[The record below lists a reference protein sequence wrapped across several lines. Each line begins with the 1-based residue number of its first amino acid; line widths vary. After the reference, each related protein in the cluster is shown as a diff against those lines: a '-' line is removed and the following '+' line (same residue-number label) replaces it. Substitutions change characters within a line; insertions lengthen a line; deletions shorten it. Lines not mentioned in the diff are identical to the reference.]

1 MQQDPGKGGIGFWR
15 DHPPIPTAVALAIV
29 YLALH
34 FALDLHAHSFITSL
48 RITPWYPPMGFA
60 LGALLICGRW
70 LYPVVTGAFFL
81 GSLFVWQSDS
91 VVPVIIL
98 SPLIKAAAATIGAE
112 LLRDRRRLL
121 GPRWAL
127 NEVGAFLAVAT
138 LVAFF
143 SGTAN
148 FGLWALFGVPLQG
161 DYVPHLIIWILG
173 DLLGLTIVA
182 PVLLVTV
189 APAVVALKRRSPR
202 AILRGILPV
211 VRIRPAQAIEL
222 MLFLAL
228 TLAIIYLAFLSRA
241 AISHT
246 LYFLCFL
253 PVLWAVLRFGFAGAV
268 LTVAAIDIAALI
280 LTLYGAHPRLTA
292 MRHGDL
298 EVFQLFIIVL
308 ALIGYV
314 LGAAIDSLNAVRRAL
329 AKQTSMLED
338 TVLERTRALAV
349 ENEERRRAEA
359 ELKRANELLEQ
370 RVEERTRALVMEK
383 IRAEEANRAKT
394 RFLQNMSHEL
404 RTPLNAIVGFAE
416 IIERQLLGHLGNP
429 RYRDYAS
436 DIAASGRHLA
446 ELVSD
451 LLDIASLEAGD
462 SPLHLEPTP
471 LAGVIEDAL
480 RMAEIR
486 AAEKG
491 CRIEFGAT
499 EEEAFLVLGDHRR
512 LVQIMLN
519 LLSNAIRFSPPGESV
534 RIGVRRHGREIEVSI
549 ADHGQGIAPEDVP
562 HLFERFWR
570 SRASLVSSDEGIGLG
585 LAIVK
590 MLVEQHGGRITV
602 ESRPGTGTTIR
613 VFLPMAAGAD
623 ATREDAEEA
632 KEAAARPKPPK

>member
-1 MQQDPGKGGIGFWR
+1 MQQAPGKRGFDLWR
-15 DHPPIPTAVALAIV
+15 DHPPIPTAVALATV
-29 YLALH
+29 YLTLH

-48 RITPWYPPMGFA
+48 QVTPWYPPMGFA

-81 GSLFVWQSDS
+81 GSLFVWQTDS
-91 VVPVIIL
+91 VVPMIIL

-112 LLRDRRRLL
+112 LLRGRRRLL

-127 NEVGAFLAVAT
+127 NDVGTFLAVTT

-148 FGLWALFGVPLQG
+148 FGLWALFGGPPQG
-161 DYVPHLIIWILG
+161 DYVPHLVVWILG

-182 PVLLVTV
+182 PVLLVAV

-359 ELKRANELLEQ
+359 ELKRANELLEE

-499 EEEAFLVLGDHRR
+499 EGEAFLVLGDHRR
-512 LVQIMLN
+512 LVQITLN

-632 KEAAARPKPPK
+632 KEAAAHPKPPK

>member
-1 MQQDPGKGGIGFWR
+1 MQQGPGKGGVGFWR
-15 DHPPIPTAVALAIV
+15 DHPPIPTAVTLAIV

-70 LYPVVTGAFFL
+70 LYPVVTIAFFL

-112 LLRDRRRLL
+112 LLRDRRRLR
-121 GPRWAL
+121 GPRWTL
-127 NEVGAFLAVAT
+127 NDVGAFLAVAT

-148 FGLWALFGVPLQG
+148 FGLWALFGIPSQG

-189 APAVVALKRRSPR
+189 APAIIAFKRAAPR
-202 AILRGILPV
+202 TVLRGLLPV
-211 VRIRPAQAIEL
+211 MRIRPRQAVEL
-222 MLFLAL
+222 ILFLAL
-228 TLAIIYLAFLSRA
+228 TLAIVYLAFLSRA
-241 AISHT
+241 ALTHT

-253 PVLWAVLRFGFAGAV
+253 PVLWAVLRFGFTGAV

-298 EVFQLFIIVL
+298 EIFQLFIVVL

-314 LGAAIDSLNAVRRAL
+314 LGAAIDSLDAVRRAL

-359 ELKRANELLEQ
+359 KLKRANELLEE
-370 RVEERTRALVMEK
+370 RVAERTRALMMEK
-383 IRAEEANRAKT
+383 VRAEEANRAKT

-446 ELVSD
+446 ELVGD

-462 SPLHLEPTP
+462 SPLHIAPTP
-471 LAGVIEDAL
+471 LAKVIEDAL

-491 CRIEFGAT
+491 CTIEIAGGPQ
-499 EEEAFLVLGDHRR
+499 EALRVLGDHRR
-512 LVQIMLN
+512 LVQVMLN
-519 LLSNAIRFSPPGESV
+519 LLSNAIRFSPPGETV
-534 RIGVRRHGREIEVSI
+534 RIGARPHGGEVEISI
-549 ADHGQGIAPEDVP
+549 TDHGQGIAPEDVP

-602 ESRPGTGTTIR
+602 ESRPGAGTTIR
-613 VFLPMAAGAD
+613 VFLPMSPATHDPQAPAKD
-623 ATREDAEEA
+623 AP
-632 KEAAARPKPPK
+632 ARQKPG